1 MDARDASYSTYP
13 KYSSPDKHGVQYM
26 FAARAAVGEYCSG
39 KMDQLAP
46 DVRDARTHLLYDSTV
61 DNVRDPSIFVTYHDA
76 QAYPEYLSSSRRA
89 PRLEPAPRPICVR
102 PGTTV
107 RTSS

>member
-1 MDARDASYSTYP
+1 
-13 KYSSPDKHGVQYM
+13 M
-26 FAARAAVGEYCSG
+26 FAARAAVGEYCPG

-76 QAYPEYLSSSRRA
+76 QAYPDYL
-89 PRLEPAPRPICVR
+89 I
-102 PGTTV
+102 TFK
-107 RTSS
+107 